1 MNKATSR
8 SRLSMRSEA
17 EPREQYIPW
26 QSQGTSPNCGSVR
39 RVEHHGTVLICVL
52 ACLAI
57 VTATI
62 AMTAQSALRIR
73 NEARTQRQLLQTQ
86 FLCEAGMLR
95 AKQQLQELPS
105 YSGEE
110 WNPHLSP
117 KSFEKVFITI
127 QVEPTDLDSTR
138 MVKVVAKLAENE
150 SSVRFIQQSHQFK
163 MTVVDSIPK
172 ENN

>member
-1 MNKATSR
+1 MNERHFSR
-8 SRLSMRSEA
+8 NDT
-17 EPREQYIPW
+17 W
-26 QSQGTSPNCGSVR
+26 QRQGTRPNYGSAR
-39 RVEHHGTVLICVL
+39 RAEHHGTVLICVL

-57 VTATI
+57 VTATV

-95 AKQQLQELPS
+95 AKQKLQELPS

-110 WNPHLSP
+110 WSPDLSP
-117 KSFEKVFITI
+117 TSFEVVFITI
-127 QVEPTDLDSTR
+127 QVEATDLDSTR
-138 MVKVVAKLAENE
+138 LVKVVAKLAEKA
-150 SSVRFIQQSHQFK
+150 SSARLIQQSHQFK

-172 ENN
+172 ENK

>member
-1 MNKATSR
+1 MKE
-8 SRLSMRSEA
+8 RLFSLHDT
-17 EPREQYIPW
+17 W
-26 QSQGTSPNCGSVR
+26 QRQGTRPNYSSVR
-39 RVEHHGTVLICVL
+39 RPEHHGTVLICVL

-57 VTATI
+57 VTATV

-95 AKQQLQELPS
+95 AKQKLQELPS

-110 WNPHLSP
+110 WSPNLSP
-117 KSFEKVFITI
+117 TSFERAFITI

-138 MVKVVAKLAENE
+138 LVKVVAKLAEIASN
-150 SSVRFIQQSHQFK
+150 VTFVQQSHQFK

-172 ENN
+172 ENK

>member
-1 MNKATSR
+1 MKEKLYSLNDIWHRQRKR
-8 SRLSMRSEA
+8 
-17 EPREQYIPW
+17 
-26 QSQGTSPNCGSVR
+26 PNYGSVR
-39 RVEHHGTVLICVL
+39 PVKHHGTVLVCVL

-86 FLCEAGMLR
+86 FLCDAGMLR
-95 AKQQLQELPS
+95 AKQQLQAVPS

-110 WNPHLSP
+110 WSPNLSP
-117 KSFEKVFITI
+117 TSFEKVFITI
-127 QVEPTDLDSTR
+127 QVEPSDLDSTR

-150 SSVRFIQQSHQFK
+150 SSVRFIQQSHQSK

-172 ENN
+172 ENK